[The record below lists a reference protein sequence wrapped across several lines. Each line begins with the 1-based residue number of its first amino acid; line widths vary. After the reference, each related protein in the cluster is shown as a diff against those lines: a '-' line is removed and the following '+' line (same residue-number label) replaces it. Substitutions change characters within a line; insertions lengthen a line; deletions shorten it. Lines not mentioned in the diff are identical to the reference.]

1 MKVHGS
7 IARSVASLLAVG
19 ILLSYSPQTLAQ
31 GTATL
36 QGTIF
41 ADGGDAVAD
50 GAILHAANLRTGDI
64 YSSVKTGSDGE
75 FVISDLP
82 PAAYE
87 LAIEQ
92 DGGLYLTKSAVQL
105 TAGEQRKV
113 HVAINA
119 QAAPDP
125 ATAEKEKKKKG
136 GGIWDRP
143 WLATLLVVGGA
154 FVVGAA
160 ISSADSDSQGLPSP
174 FTQ

>member
-1 MKVHGS
+1 MKIHDS
-7 IARSVASLLAVG
+7 IAKSLASLVTVG
-19 ILLSYSPQTLAQ
+19 ILLSYGPQTLGQ

-41 ADGGDAVAD
+41 ADGGEAAAD

-125 ATAEKEKKKKG
+125 ETAAKKKKKG
-136 GGIWDRP
+136 GGIWDKP
-143 WLATLLVVGGA
+143 WLATLVVVGGA
-154 FVVGAA
+154 FVVGWA